1 MGTSCPRHPEKRT
14 QCWGPKKLQRSAGAW
29 RGVTH
34 GGTEADRLG
43 RGTVTSPSEAEGV
56 LSQREQTQQR
66 HRQRVSL
73 TVPRAMMSGPEQQG
87 DQGVRSQGL
96 GSCCLSS
103 HHAGR
108 LGSPG
113 PGGASVSPFIAQV
126 IEQDGF

>member
-1 MGTSCPRHPEKRT
+1 MDTSCPRLPEKRT
-14 QCWGPKKLQRSAGAW
+14 QCWGPNKLQRSAGAW

-73 TVPRAMMSGPEQQG
+73 TVPRAMMSGQEQG
-87 DQGVRSQGL
+87 DRGGAEPGPRLVLPLEPPRWAAGQPRAQGGL
-96 GSCCLSS
+96 GVSIYS
-103 HHAGR
+103 AG
-108 LGSPG
+108 
-113 PGGASVSPFIAQV
+113 
-126 IEQDGF
+126 D